1 MQKTPIISGCPYISW
16 WEETFTEF
24 LFTSCLCF
32 FSENKMITDH
42 ILAKKGQRWR
52 ESLLIQIQ
60 CGIHENLYV
69 QLLGKGLNSF
79 THEQFFDM
87 SQIVWKK
94 ELNI

>member
-1 MQKTPIISGCPYISW
+1 MQKTPIISGCPYIAGGKKHLLS
-16 WEETFTEF
+16 FSS
-24 LFTSCLCF
+24 TSCFMF

-42 ILAKKGQRWR
+42 ILAKKDRDG
-52 ESLLIQIQ
+52 SLLIQIQ

-94 ELNI
+94 RS